1 MRKLYKNIIPVATI
15 LLFTISSFA
24 QDFSNKGKEFWIPYS
39 FHVDMFTANSQ
50 LTMTLYITS
59 DVTTTYQVEIY
70 GGTVLQSGTINAGQV
85 LTCVVPQ
92 TYFLNDEGLFN
103 GKTVRVTSVL
113 PVVVYSYI
121 TQSARSGATVCL
133 PTTVLGREYY
143 SSNYKQVSNSQNSN
157 SYFTIIG
164 VEDNTTVNI
173 TPADTTKNG
182 WLPGNTY
189 PITLNK
195 GQIYQVLGKHYNT
208 ATGGLYYGKDMTGSK
223 IESVSSGGGGC
234 KRIAVFSGAGKI
246 TIGSCPSG
254 SNSSDN
260 LYQQLYPVASW
271 GKNYLTIPSY
281 NRLTNFYRIIKKPT
295 VPTNVYVNG
304 ALIPPASFVNGTY
317 YEFSGSVPNK
327 VEADQPISVSQY
339 FTTQGCNGNATPY
352 DPDMIMLNPVEQNIK
367 KVTLVSSNLVAA
379 NPQHHIH
386 VIMRNGGT
394 GISSFRLDNVPV
406 AVSSWVTHPQDA
418 TYSYL
423 YLGNVSQGYHTLE
436 SDSGFNALA
445 YGYANA
451 ESYGYSAGSN
461 IKDLYQY
468 VTIQNEYA
476 TINFPATCRN
486 TPFYFT
492 MTFPYQPTS
501 ILWQFNG
508 LFPDF
513 NMPDPSLYF
522 IGTVVVNGKTLYQ
535 YKIPNPYTI
544 PGVGSYP
551 IKVVA
556 INPTPD
562 GCGNTQ
568 EIDYDIQVFDNPVA
582 DFNTSNVCF
591 PNAVQFTDNS
601 NTGGR
606 PIINRYWDFG
616 DNTNA
621 NTSNPSHIY
630 PAPSP
635 PPYNARYAIITDI
648 GCLSD
653 TTSHLVTVH
662 PLPTATIEG
671 TVDVC
676 QNGASPTITFTGA
689 VGTAPYTFTYNI
701 NGGAPQT
708 VTTTSGNSVT
718 VSVPTNI
725 AGTFVYNLESVKDA
739 SPATCS
745 QNQSGSV
752 TVIVNPLPTANLLGT
767 ISVCQNAA
775 PADVTFV
782 GASGTAPYTF
792 TYNINGGAN
801 QTVTTTVGNSAT
813 VQAPTGTVGTF
824 VYNLVSVQDASST
837 TCSQSQSGTYT
848 VTVNALPTATI
859 AGTTEVC
866 RDTAPPLIT
875 FTGSGTT
882 APYTFT
888 YNINGGPNQTVIST
902 GDVATVAVPTNSAGT
917 FTYNLVSVRD
927 ASSTLCSQDQTGSAT
942 VIIHPLPSP
951 VFSVQATPI
960 CEEGEISFTDVSVP
974 NVGTL
979 TNWQWNFDDPAS
991 GANNSSILQNPT
1003 HFFATAGTYNVT
1015 LSVTNDK
1022 GCISNP
1028 VFALPVVVNPKPLA
1042 GYIVP
1047 DVCLS
1052 DTYAQ
1057 FNDTSHVA
1065 SPDINIAWQWS
1076 FGDPG
1081 SGVNNSSLLQNPQ
1094 HSYSAVGFYDVQL
1107 ITTSNKGCKDTVN
1120 HQLQV
1125 NGSFPVANFTLL
1137 RPNNLCANDS
1147 VAIVEASTVFPGE
1160 INKVEIYWD
1169 NIGQPAVFDMDD
1181 YPFTGRVYKHLYPNF
1196 QTPATKTYQVR
1207 YRAYSGGV
1215 CVNDKVQDVTIHAAP
1230 RVQFLP
1236 MSDICFDATPFQIT
1250 QASEVGGIPGSFT
1263 FSGPGVSPAGIF
1275 NPSSVA
1281 PGSTYT
1287 LQYLWSSTAAG
1298 CKDSI
1303 TQTIYVIDTATA
1315 RFNWQSLVCEKS
1327 PVSFNSTTS
1336 TIPAGAGNI
1345 IGWQWNFGDP
1355 GSGANNISTAQNPSH
1370 NYMQWGSYNVTLQVN
1385 SDLGCRSTIR
1395 SLPVYVNP
1403 IPRPDFT
1410 VPVSVCL
1417 PSANVTFNSSSSSI
1431 PDGSQ
1436 AGFSYLWNF
1445 GDPGSGVLNNATV
1458 SNPSHIYNAALLYA
1472 VNLQITS
1479 NAGCLHD
1486 TTIIINNIHPQPLA
1500 DFLVDKPEVCVGDAF
1515 LFTDN
1520 TNPMDGVTTQWFWT
1534 MDDGNIRSLRTF
1546 PYTYAVAGTYDVELY
1561 TINSHGCRSTTYSSP
1576 VTVHPYPVLDAGPDR
1591 FVLQD
1596 GQITLDATA
1605 SGNDLTYL
1613 WTPNLYFISSNTIL
1627 KPEIKGVDDIRYTLT
1642 VTARG
1647 GCADTSSVFIKV
1659 LKYPL
1664 IPNVF
1669 SPNGDGVHD
1678 KWIIGYLDSYPGCTV
1693 DIYNR
1698 YGQLIF
1704 HSEGYS
1710 EAWDGKVNGRDV
1722 PIGTYYY
1729 IVNPK
1734 NGRSILSGYVDV
1746 IR

>member
-1 MRKLYKNIIPVATI
+1 MRKLLIVLIAALT
-15 LLFTISSFA
+15 SSITFA

-39 FHVDMFTANSQ
+39 YHIDMIQNPTQ
-50 LTMTLYITS
+50 IKMTLYITS
-59 DVTTTYQVEIY
+59 DITTTYQVEIY

-85 LTCVVPQ
+85 LTCDVPAA
-92 TYFLNDEGLFN
+92 YFINGEGLFT
-103 GKTVRVTSVL
+103 GKAVRVTSVL

-121 TQSARSGATVCL
+121 TYSARSGATVCL

-143 SSNYKQVSNSQNSN
+143 SSNYKQVSNSADAN
-157 SYFTIIG
+157 SYFTIIA

-208 ATGGLYYGKDMTGSK
+208 AVGGLYYGKDLTGSK

-246 TIGSCPSG
+246 MIGNNCSPN

-271 GKNYLTIPSY
+271 GKKYLTIPSY
-281 NRLTNFYRIIKKPT
+281 GHDTNYYRVIKKPM
-295 VPTNVYVNG
+295 VSTNVTVNG
-304 ALIPPASFVNGTY
+304 VPIPAASFVNGVY
-317 YEFSGSVPNK
+317 YEFVNK
-327 VEADQPISVSQY
+327 SQNKIEADQPISVAQY
-339 FTTQGCNGNATPY
+339 FTTQNCNTNPVPF
-352 DPDMIMLNPVEQNIK
+352 DPDMIMLNPVEQNIS
-367 KVTLVSSNLVAA
+367 KVTLVSSNLAA
-379 NPQHHIH
+379 TANRQHHIH

-406 AVSSWVTHPQDA
+406 AASSWVTHPQDA

-423 YLGNVSQGYHTLE
+423 YLGNVAQGYHTLI

-476 TINFPATCRN
+476 TVNFPATCRN
-486 TPFYFT
+486 TPFFFT

-501 ILWQFNG
+501 IQWQFNG

-513 NMPDPSLYF
+513 NMPDPSIYF

-544 PGVGSYP
+544 AGAGSYP
-551 IKVVA
+551 IRVVA

-591 PNAVQFTDNS
+591 PDPVQFTDNS

-606 PIINRYWDFG
+606 PIIHRYWDFG
-616 DNTNA
+616 DNTTGNA
-621 NTSNPSHIY
+621 SNPSHVY
-630 PAPSP
+630 PAPGP
-635 PPYNARYAIITDI
+635 PSYNARYSIITDV

-653 TTSHLVTVH
+653 TTTHPVTVN
-662 PLPTATIEG
+662 PLPTATIDG
-671 TVDVC
+671 TIDVC
-676 QNGASPTITFTGA
+676 QNGVSPVITFTGA

-708 VTTTSGNSVT
+708 VTTITGNSVT
-718 VSVPTNI
+718 VTAPTNI
-725 AGTFVYNLESVKDA
+725 AGTFVYNLVSVKDA

-745 QNQSGSV
+745 QNQNGSA
-752 TVIVNPLPTANLLGT
+752 TVIVNPLPTANLSG
-767 ISVCQNAA
+767 IVSVCQNAT
-775 PADVTFV
+775 PPDVTFT

-792 TYNINGGAN
+792 TYNINGGTN
-801 QTVTTTVGNSAT
+801 QTVTTTTGNSAT

-824 VYNLVSVQDASST
+824 IYNLVSVQDASST
-837 TCSQSQSGTYT
+837 ACSQNQSGTFT
-848 VTVNALPTATI
+848 VNVNALPTATI

-866 RDTAPPLIT
+866 KDAASPQIT

-888 YNINGGPNQTVIST
+888 YNINGGANQTVISS
-902 GDVATVAVPTNSAGT
+902 GDVATVLVPTNTAGT
-917 FTYNLVSVRD
+917 FTYNLVSVQD
-927 ASSTLCSQDQTGSAT
+927 ASSTLCSQEQTGLAT
-942 VIIHPLPSP
+942 VIVHPLPSP

-960 CEEGEISFTDVSVP
+960 CEEGEISFTDLSVP
-974 NVGTL
+974 NVGNL
-979 TNWQWNFDDPAS
+979 SSWQWNFDDPVS
-991 GANNSSILQNPT
+991 GTNNSSTLQSPT

-1022 GCISNP
+1022 GCVSNP
-1028 VFALPVVVNPKPLA
+1028 VFSLPVVVNPKPLA

-1057 FNDTSHVA
+1057 FTDTSHV
-1065 SPDINIAWQWS
+1065 SPPDNVNVWQWN

-1094 HSYSAVGFYDVQL
+1094 HSYSATGSYDVEL
-1107 ITTSNKGCKDTVN
+1107 IATSNKGCKDTIT
-1120 HQLQV
+1120 HQLLV

-1137 RPNNLCANDS
+1137 RPANICANDS
-1147 VAIVEASTVFPGE
+1147 VAIVEASTVFPGV
-1160 INKVEIYWD
+1160 ITKVEIYWD
-1169 NIGQPAVFDMDD
+1169 NIGQPTVFDMDD
-1181 YPFTGRVYKHLYPNF
+1181 YPVTGRVYKHLYPNF
-1196 QTPATKTYQVR
+1196 QTPATRTYQVR

-1215 CVNDKVQDVTIHAAP
+1215 CVNDKVQDITVHASP
-1230 RVQFLP
+1230 RVEFLP
-1236 MSDICFDATPFQIT
+1236 MSDVCFDAVPFQLT
-1250 QASEVGGIPGSFT
+1250 QASEVGGVPGSYV

-1281 PGSTYT
+1281 PGNTYT
-1287 LQYLWSSTAAG
+1287 IKYLWSSAAAG
-1298 CKDSI
+1298 CKDSA
-1303 TQTIYVIDTATA
+1303 TQTITVIDTATA
-1315 RFNWQSLVCEKS
+1315 RFSWQPVVCEKG
-1327 PVSFNSTTS
+1327 PTVFNSSTS
-1336 TIPAGAGNI
+1336 TIPASAGNI
-1345 IGWQWNFGDP
+1345 VSWAWNFGDP
-1355 GSGANNISTAQNPSH
+1355 GSGASNTSAVQNPSH
-1370 NYMQWGSYNVTLQVN
+1370 DYMQWGSYTVTLQVI
-1385 SDLGCRSTIR
+1385 SDRGCRSTVR
-1395 SLPVYVNP
+1395 TMPVMVNPVPRPGFSLPA
-1403 IPRPDFT
+1403 
-1410 VPVSVCL
+1410 SACL
-1417 PSANVTFNSSSSSI
+1417 PSANVTFTNSSTI
-1431 PDGSQ
+1431 PDNTQ
-1436 AGFSYLWNF
+1436 ATFSYVWNF
-1445 GDPGSGVLNNATV
+1445 GDPGSGALNSATG
-1458 SNPSHIYNAALLYA
+1458 SSPSHIYNAVGPYN
-1472 VNLQITS
+1472 VNLQVTS
-1479 NAGCLHD
+1479 GAGCVRD
-1486 TTIIINNIHPQPLA
+1486 TTIVLNTIHPQPLA
-1500 DFLVDKPEVCVGDAF
+1500 DFIVDKAEVCIGDAF
-1515 LFTDN
+1515 TFTDN
-1520 TNPMDGVTTQWFWT
+1520 TNPMDGVTTTWFWT
-1534 MDDGNIRSLRTF
+1534 MDDGSTRSVRTF
-1546 PYTYAVAGTYDVELY
+1546 PYTYTTAGTYDVELY
-1561 TINSHGCRSTTYSSP
+1561 TINSHGCRSTTHTEP
-1576 VTVHPYPVLDAGPDR
+1576 ITVHPYPVVDAGPDR

-1613 WTPNLYFISSNTIL
+1613 WTPNLYFISSSTIL

-1678 KWIIGYLDSYPGCTV
+1678 KWVIGYLESYPGCTV

-1698 YGQLIF
+1698 YGQLVF
-1704 HSEGYS
+1704 HSEGYQTP
-1710 EAWDGKVNGRDV
+1710 WDGKVNGRDV

>member
-1 MRKLYKNIIPVATI
+1 MRKLLIVLIAALTSNIT
-15 LLFTISSFA
+15 FA

-70 GGTVLQSGTINAGQV
+70 GGAVLQSGTINAGQV

-157 SYFTIIG
+157 SYFTIIA
-164 VEDNTTVNI
+164 VEDNTTINI
-173 TPADTTKNG
+173 TPSDTTKNG

-208 ATGGLYYGKDMTGSK
+208 ASGGLYYGKDMTGSK

-246 TIGSCPSG
+246 MIGNNCSPN

-271 GKNYLTIPSY
+271 GKKYLTIPSY
-281 NRLTNFYRIIKKPT
+281 GHDTNYYRVIKKPT
-295 VPTNVYVNG
+295 VATNVTVNG
-304 ALIPPASFVNGTY
+304 VQIPAASFVNGVY
-317 YEFSGSVPNK
+317 YEFVNSTPNK
-327 VEADQPISVSQY
+327 IEADQPISVSQY
-339 FTTQGCNGNATPY
+339 FTTQNCNRNPVPF
-352 DPDMIMLNPVEQNIK
+352 DPDMIILNPVEQNIS
-367 KVTLVSSNLVAA
+367 KVTLVSSNLAA
-379 NPQHHIH
+379 TANRQHHIH

-406 AVSSWVTHPQDA
+406 AASSWVTHPQDA

-423 YLGNVSQGYHTLE
+423 YLGNVAQGYHTLI

-476 TINFPATCRN
+476 TVNFPATCRN
-486 TPFYFT
+486 TPFFFT

-501 ILWQFNG
+501 IQWQFNG

-513 NMPDPSLYF
+513 NMPDPSIYF

-535 YKIPNPYTI
+535 YKIPNPYNI
-544 PGVGSYP
+544 AGVGSYP
-551 IKVVA
+551 IRVVA

-591 PNAVQFTDNS
+591 PDPVQFTDNS

-606 PIINRYWDFG
+606 PIIHRYWDFG
-616 DNTNA
+616 DNTTGNA
-621 NTSNPSHIY
+621 SNPSHVY
-630 PAPSP
+630 PAPGP
-635 PPYNARYAIITDI
+635 PSYNARYSIITDV

-653 TTSHLVTVH
+653 TTTHPVTVN
-662 PLPTATIEG
+662 PLPTATIDG
-671 TVDVC
+671 TIDVC
-676 QNGASPTITFTGA
+676 QNGVSPVITFTGA

-708 VTTTSGNSVT
+708 VTTITGNSVT
-718 VSVPTNI
+718 VTAPTNI
-725 AGTFVYNLESVKDA
+725 AGTFVYNLVSVKDA

-745 QNQSGSV
+745 QNQNGSA
-752 TVIVNPLPTANLLGT
+752 TVIVNPLPTANLSG
-767 ISVCQNAA
+767 IVSVCQNAT
-775 PADVTFV
+775 PPDVTFT

-792 TYNINGGAN
+792 TYNINGGAS
-801 QTVTTTVGNSAT
+801 QTVTTTTGNSAT

-837 TCSQSQSGTYT
+837 ACSQNQSGTFT
-848 VTVNALPTATI
+848 VNVNALPTATI
-859 AGTTEVC
+859 AGTAEVC
-866 RDTAPPLIT
+866 KDAASPQIT

-888 YNINGGPNQTVIST
+888 YNINGSANQTVISS
-902 GDVATVAVPTNSAGT
+902 GDVATVLVPTNTAGT
-917 FTYNLVSVRD
+917 FTYNLVSVQD
-927 ASSTLCSQDQTGSAT
+927 ASSTLCSQEQTGLAT
-942 VIIHPLPSP
+942 VIVHPLPSP

-960 CEEGEISFTDVSVP
+960 CEEGEISFTDLSVP
-974 NVGTL
+974 NVGNL
-979 TNWQWNFDDPAS
+979 SSWQWNFDDPVS
-991 GANNSSILQNPT
+991 GTNNSSTLQSPT

-1022 GCISNP
+1022 GCVSNP
-1028 VFALPVVVNPKPLA
+1028 VFSLPVVVNPKPQA

-1057 FNDTSHVA
+1057 FTDTSHVS
-1065 SPDINIAWQWS
+1065 SPDNVNAWQWN

-1094 HSYSAVGFYDVQL
+1094 HSYSATGSYDVEL
-1107 ITTSNKGCKDTVN
+1107 IATSNKGCKDTIT
-1120 HQLQV
+1120 HQLLV

-1137 RPNNLCANDS
+1137 RPANICANDS
-1147 VAIVEASTVFPGE
+1147 VAIVEASTVFPGV
-1160 INKVEIYWD
+1160 INKIEIYWD
-1169 NIGQPAVFDMDD
+1169 NIGQPTVFDMDD
-1181 YPFTGRVYKHLYPNF
+1181 YPVTGRVYKHLYPNF
-1196 QTPATKTYQVR
+1196 QTPATRTYQVR

-1215 CVNDKVQDVTIHAAP
+1215 CVNDKVQDITVHAAP
-1230 RVQFLP
+1230 GVVFWGEPNL
-1236 MSDICFDATPFQIT
+1236 CFTTGNHQIT
-1250 QASEVGGIPGSFT
+1250 SAHEMGGVPGTGT
-1263 FSGPGVSPAGIF
+1263 FSGPGVTPTGIF
-1275 NPSSVA
+1275 NTLSVV
-1281 PGSTYT
+1281 PGGLYPI
-1287 LQYLWSSTAAG
+1287 QFLWTSNFG

-1303 TQTIYVIDTATA
+1303 TQYIKVLDTPSI
-1315 RFNWQSLVCEKS
+1315 RFSFPPIACEKS
-1327 PVSFNSTTS
+1327 LVSFNSSASTS
-1336 TIPAGAGNI
+1336 PTEAGNI
-1345 IGWQWNFGDP
+1345 VGWLWYFGDQSP
-1355 GSGANNISTAQNPSH
+1355 TSSLQNPGH
-1370 NYMQWGSYNVTLQVN
+1370 VFNQYGTYYV
-1385 SDLGCRSTIR
+1385 
-1395 SLPVYVNP
+1395 SLTVRTSAQSCISPDKVIPINVNP
-1403 IPRPDFT
+1403 IPRPAFT
-1410 VPVSVCL
+1410 VPASVCL
-1417 PSANVTFNSSSSSI
+1417 PSATVMFNSSSSWI
-1431 PDGSQ
+1431 PGGTQ

-1445 GDPGSGVLNNATV
+1445 GDPGSGTLNTATA
-1458 SNPSHIYNAALLYA
+1458 SNPSHIYNTAQPYP

-1479 NAGCLHD
+1479 DAGCPHD
-1486 TTIIINNIHPQPLA
+1486 TTIIINNIHPQPVA
-1500 DFLVDKPEVCVGDAF
+1500 DFIVDKAEVCIGDAF
-1515 LFTDN
+1515 TFTDN
-1520 TNPMDGVTTQWFWT
+1520 SNPMDGVTTNWFWT
-1534 MDDGNIRSLRTF
+1534 MDDGSTRSVRTF
-1546 PYTYAVAGTYDVELY
+1546 PYTYTTAGTYDVELY
-1561 TINSHGCRSTTYSSP
+1561 TINSHGCRSTTYSEP
-1576 VTVHPYPVLDAGPDR
+1576 VTVHPYPVVDAGPDR

-1613 WTPNLYFISSNTIL
+1613 WTPNLYFISSSTIL

-1678 KWIIGYLDSYPGCTV
+1678 RWVIGYLESYPGCTV

-1698 YGQLIF
+1698 YGQLII
-1704 HSEGYS
+1704 HSEGYQTP
-1710 EAWDGKVNGRDV
+1710 WDGKVKGRDV

>member
-1 MRKLYKNIIPVATI
+1 MRKLLIVLIAALTSNIT
-15 LLFTISSFA
+15 FA

-39 FHVDMFTANSQ
+39 YHVSMTGAGANLS
-50 LTMTLYITS
+50 MTLYLTS
-59 DVTTTYQVEIY
+59 DVTTTYQVEIF
-70 GGTVLQSGTINAGQV
+70 GGPVIQSGTINAGQV
-85 LTCVVPQ
+85 VTCGGG
-92 TYFLNDEGLFN
+92 TTLNSYFINDEGLFN
-103 GKTVRVTSVL
+103 GKTIRVTSAN
-113 PVVVYSYI
+113 PIVVYSYI
-121 TQSARSGATVCL
+121 TQSAISGATVCL
-133 PTTVLGREYY
+133 PTQVLGREYY
-143 SSNYKQVSNSQNSN
+143 SSNYTQISNAANAN
-157 SYFTIIG
+157 SYFTIIA
-164 VEDNTTVNI
+164 VEDNTTINI

-189 PITLNK
+189 PVTLNK
-195 GQIYQVLGKHYNT
+195 GQIYQVLGKHNNT
-208 ATGGLYYGKDMTGSK
+208 AIGGLYYGKDLTGSK

-246 TIGSCPSG
+246 RIGVCTSA
-254 SNSSDN
+254 NTSDN

-271 GKNYLTIPSY
+271 GKKYLTAPSFMRKANY
-281 NRLTNFYRIIKKPT
+281 YRVIKKPS
-295 VPTNVYVNG
+295 VPTNVFVNG

-317 YEFSGSVPNK
+317 FEFNDTIYNK
-327 VEADQPISVSQY
+327 IEADQPISVSQY
-339 FTTQGCNGNATPY
+339 FTTQNCSGNSIPY
-352 DPDMIMLNPVEQNIK
+352 DPDMIMLNPVEQNIS
-367 KVTLVSSNLVAA
+367 KVTLVSSNLAA
-379 NPQHHIH
+379 TQYQQHHLHI
-386 VIMRNGGT
+386 IMRNEGT
-394 GISSFRLDNVPV
+394 GMSSFRMDNVPV
-406 AVSSWVTHPQDA
+406 PTTAWTVHPQDA
-418 TYSYL
+418 LYSYL
-423 YLGNVSQGYHTLE
+423 YLDSVAQGYHTLI

-476 TINFPATCRN
+476 TVNFPATCRN
-486 TPFYFT
+486 TPFFFT

-501 ILWQFNG
+501 IQWQFNG

-513 NMPDPSLYF
+513 NMPDPSIYF

-535 YKIPNPYTI
+535 YKIPNPYNI
-544 PGVGSYP
+544 AGVGSYP
-551 IKVVA
+551 IRVVA

-591 PNAVQFTDNS
+591 PDPVQFTDNS

-606 PIINRYWDFG
+606 PIIHRYWDFG
-616 DNTNA
+616 DNTTGNA
-621 NTSNPSHIY
+621 SNPSHVY
-630 PAPSP
+630 PAPGP
-635 PPYNARYAIITDI
+635 PSYNARYSIITDV

-653 TTSHLVTVH
+653 TTTHPVTVN
-662 PLPTATIEG
+662 PLPTATIDG
-671 TVDVC
+671 TIDVC
-676 QNGASPTITFTGA
+676 QNGVSPVITFTGA

-708 VTTTSGNSVT
+708 VTTITGNSVT
-718 VSVPTNI
+718 VTAPTNI
-725 AGTFVYNLESVKDA
+725 AGTFVYNLVSVKDA

-745 QNQSGSV
+745 QNQNGSA
-752 TVIVNPLPTANLLGT
+752 TVIVNPLPTANLSG
-767 ISVCQNAA
+767 IVSVCQNAT
-775 PADVTFV
+775 PPDVTFT

-792 TYNINGGAN
+792 TYNINGGAS
-801 QTVTTTVGNSAT
+801 QTVTTTTGNSAT
-813 VQAPTGTVGTF
+813 VLAPTGTVGTF

-837 TCSQSQSGTYT
+837 ACSQNQSGTFT
-848 VTVNALPTATI
+848 VNVNALPTATI
-859 AGTTEVC
+859 AGTAEVC
-866 RDTAPPLIT
+866 KDAASPQIT

-888 YNINGGPNQTVIST
+888 YNINGSANQTVISS
-902 GDVATVAVPTNSAGT
+902 GDVATVLVPTNTAGT
-917 FTYNLVSVRD
+917 FTYNLVSVQD
-927 ASSTLCSQDQTGSAT
+927 ASSTLCSQEQTGLAT
-942 VIIHPLPSP
+942 VIVHPLPSP

-960 CEEGEISFTDVSVP
+960 CEEGEISFTDLSVP
-974 NVGTL
+974 NVGNL
-979 TNWQWNFDDPAS
+979 SSWQWNFDDPVS
-991 GANNSSILQNPT
+991 GTNNSSTLQSPT

-1022 GCISNP
+1022 GCVSNP
-1028 VFALPVVVNPKPLA
+1028 VFSLPVVVNPKPLA

-1057 FNDTSHVA
+1057 FTDTSHVS
-1065 SPDINIAWQWS
+1065 SPDNVNAWQWN

-1094 HSYSAVGFYDVQL
+1094 HSYSATGSYDVEL
-1107 ITTSNKGCKDTVN
+1107 IATSNKGCKDTIT
-1120 HQLQV
+1120 HQLLV

-1137 RPNNLCANDS
+1137 RPANICANDS
-1147 VAIVEASTVFPGE
+1147 VAIVEASTVFPGV
-1160 INKVEIYWD
+1160 INKIEIYWD
-1169 NIGQPAVFDMDD
+1169 NIGQPTVFDMDD
-1181 YPFTGRVYKHLYPNF
+1181 YPVTGRVYKHLYPNF
-1196 QTPATKTYQVR
+1196 QTPATRTYQVR

-1215 CVNDKVQDVTIHAAP
+1215 CVNDKVQDITVHAAP
-1230 RVQFLP
+1230 GVVFWGEPNL
-1236 MSDICFDATPFQIT
+1236 CFTTGNHQIT
-1250 QASEVGGIPGSFT
+1250 SAHEMGGVPGTGT
-1263 FSGPGVSPAGIF
+1263 FSGPGVTPTGIF
-1275 NPSSVA
+1275 NTLSVV
-1281 PGSTYT
+1281 PGGLYPI
-1287 LQYLWSSTAAG
+1287 QFLWTSNFG

-1303 TQTIYVIDTATA
+1303 TQYIKVLDTPSI
-1315 RFNWQSLVCEKS
+1315 RFSFPPIACEKS
-1327 PVSFNSTTS
+1327 LVSFNSSASTS
-1336 TIPAGAGNI
+1336 PTEAGNI
-1345 IGWQWNFGDP
+1345 VGWLWYFGDQSP
-1355 GSGANNISTAQNPSH
+1355 TSSLQNPGH
-1370 NYMQWGSYNVTLQVN
+1370 VFNQYGTYYV
-1385 SDLGCRSTIR
+1385 
-1395 SLPVYVNP
+1395 SLTVRTSAQSCISPDKVIPINVNP
-1403 IPRPDFT
+1403 IPRPAFT
-1410 VPVSVCL
+1410 VPASVCL
-1417 PSANVTFNSSSSSI
+1417 PSATVMFNSSSSWI
-1431 PDGSQ
+1431 PGGTQ

-1445 GDPGSGVLNNATV
+1445 GDPGSGTLNTATA
-1458 SNPSHIYNAALLYA
+1458 SNPSHIYNTAQPYP

-1479 NAGCLHD
+1479 DAGCPHD
-1486 TTIIINNIHPQPLA
+1486 TTIIINNIHPQPVA
-1500 DFLVDKPEVCVGDAF
+1500 DFIVDKAEVCIGDAF
-1515 LFTDN
+1515 TFTDN
-1520 TNPMDGVTTQWFWT
+1520 SNPMDGVTTNWFWT
-1534 MDDGNIRSLRTF
+1534 MDDGSTRSVRTF
-1546 PYTYAVAGTYDVELY
+1546 PYTYTTAGTYDVELY
-1561 TINSHGCRSTTYSSP
+1561 TINSHGCRSTTYSEP
-1576 VTVHPYPVLDAGPDR
+1576 VTVHPYPVVDAGPDR

-1613 WTPNLYFISSNTIL
+1613 WTPNLYFISSSTIL

-1678 KWIIGYLDSYPGCTV
+1678 RWVIGYLESYPGCTV

-1698 YGQLIF
+1698 YGQLIL
-1704 HSEGYS
+1704 HSEGYQTP
-1710 EAWDGKVNGRDV
+1710 WDGKVNGRDV